1 MQLMTRTPGLV
12 KLGDVGMQ
20 ADNPAI
26 RQPLMLNVNPAVARL
41 ADLAVVRLAAVAD
54 NRLAQRL
61 LPAWVDVVSGI
72 DKLLRQALKRG
83 ADGEPGR
90 DRWIKQRHLI
100 IPGLQSFA
108 LIVDHHR
115 RGQEVKVVTVSGM
128 HDYWPTV

>member
-61 LPAWVDVVSGI
+61 LPAGSMLYPASI
-72 DKLLRQALKRG
+72 NFSARLSREAPTASQG
-83 ADGEPGR
+83 A
-90 DRWIKQRHLI
+90 
-100 IPGLQSFA
+100 
-108 LIVDHHR
+108 IV
-115 RGQEVKVVTVSGM
+115 G
-128 HDYWPTV
+128 

>member
-1 MQLMTRTPGLV
+1 MKLVTRAPGPV
-12 KLGDVGMQ
+12 KLSDVGMQ

-72 DKLLRQALKRG
+72 DKLLGQALKSG
-83 ADGEPGR
+83 ADGSQG
-90 DRWIKQRHLI
+90 
-100 IPGLQSFA
+100 A
-108 LIVDHHR
+108 IV
-115 RGQEVKVVTVSGM
+115 G
-128 HDYWPTV
+128 